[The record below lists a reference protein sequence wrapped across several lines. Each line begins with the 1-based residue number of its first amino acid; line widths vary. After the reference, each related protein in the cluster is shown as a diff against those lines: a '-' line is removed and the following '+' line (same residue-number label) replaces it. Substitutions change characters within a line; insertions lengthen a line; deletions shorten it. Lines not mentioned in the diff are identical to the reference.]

1 MDGFVFCCAPCK
13 PRYRRL
19 VDAIYPSNDNPRS
32 LTEGLIHGNMQKLT
46 FYAISQPEKL
56 VRIGEYI
63 VWRMSRD
70 LYRQRYN
77 QVKISVE
84 AMDQLLQSCHDL
96 SSLNQFIESFLKML
110 QKLLETN
117 NFEME
122 ELATDSFVNFAHIE
136 ENTPAYHRQYDFFIS
151 KFAAMCH
158 SNQGE
163 NAKAIRYAGLRGLRG
178 VLWKSAADPLQASIW
193 EKQHMDKIVPSI
205 LFNLQDDE
213 SQQNTEAVANAP
225 FLDQPYAV
233 DDVADSPKALSDQF
247 LRELM
252 AKAPFGLI
260 SVLEPV
266 LKHCDL
272 HKKWEPPATFA
283 VMTFRAIMYSIKD
296 PCFVIQALINHL
308 ENMSNSNASIR
319 IGIATVLSSIVSIA
333 GTSIFNSLL
342 KHLRQ
347 SVEFQLSKECPS
359 AEEEKIYQVTLI
371 NAMGDYA
378 NALPDY
384 QKVEIMM
391 FTVGNIPKLGE
402 DGRASKPGDAFLQN
416 VLVKTLLKVAT
427 KYKTAYLATIFADSF
442 LGTLLQLALVA
453 DPLVRL
459 DTQQIFHTL
468 LDRHDNVSLLEH
480 LPYLPD
486 VADLQLTVEK
496 CSRAD
501 QMFMQK
507 HVLAFTNMLYKSV
520 YLIPETNEV
529 EMMKHID
536 AVLCTMALLCVEVGI
551 DEVIVELFRLSFALQ
566 AIAVDSSCGFA
577 GAKRIAIHSLVAR
590 YLNLSSQLM
599 AIPSL
604 CQHVQQVV
612 NERAIRGPIPLNHL
626 AEGISNDS
634 SLSNAFASSN
644 EQRYAAV
651 PIQEDASSLLFDK
664 NDVAEMLKA
673 SGKDV
678 QRFAIP
684 FVTKANFTTND
695 NDASSRA
702 IMIDRTDNFSGM
714 GMLNGFANGNAAQSI
729 VDDSTISIDMSID
742 WTPPDSRHASRR
754 NTLFANPRGGDIFG
768 LPLSVAD
775 LRKTLNNRLDGME
788 EERREQERSCTEM
801 TKAIDVE
808 PEMLPTA
815 PYIDFECRA
824 EASHQCSSGLLSVF
838 WTLITI
844 SVLLALLPRETL
856 TEVSDD
862 SGIVG
867 NVIMTCNFEVNASFG
882 PYSLF
887 FQERTREILER
898 FREQPF
904 DKLVECI
911 QKDKNETDLS
921 HTLNRLLQR
930 SNDANRINEFALSE
944 KPKNIFELKMPES
957 FVY

>member
-1 MDGFVFCCAPCK
+1 MDGLMFCCAPCK

-19 VDAIYPSNDNPRS
+19 VDAIYPRS
-32 LTEGLIHGNMQKLT
+32 LTEGLIHTNMQKLT

-56 VRIGEYI
+56 DRIGEYI

-117 NFEME
+117 NFQME
-122 ELATDSFVNFAHIE
+122 KLATDSFVNFANIE

-163 NAKAIRYAGLRGLRG
+163 DAKAIRYAGLRGLRG
-178 VLWKSAADPLQASIW
+178 VLWKSATDPLQASIW

-205 LFNLQDDE
+205 LFNLQDDDSLE
-213 SQQNTEAVANAP
+213 SEDTAETVMNAP

-233 DDVADSPKALSDQF
+233 DGVADSPKTLSDQF

-283 VMTFRAIMYSIKD
+283 VTTFRAIMYSIKD
-296 PCFVIQALINHL
+296 PYFVIQALINHL
-308 ENMSNSNASIR
+308 ENMSSSNASVR

-333 GTSIFNSLL
+333 GTSIGPSLLGIFNSLL

-347 SVEFQLSKECPS
+347 SVEFQQSKDCPS
-359 AEEEKIYQVTLI
+359 VEQEKIYQETLI

-391 FTVGNIPKLGE
+391 FTVGNIPKLSE
-402 DGRASKPGDAFLQN
+402 DGRALKPGDAFLQH

-442 LGTLLQLALVA
+442 LSTLLQLALVA
-453 DPLVRL
+453 DPCVRL
-459 DTQQIFHTL
+459 DTQHIFHTL
-468 LDRHDNVSLLEH
+468 LDRHDNLSLLQH
-480 LPYLPD
+480 VPYVPD

-507 HVLAFTNMLYKSV
+507 HVVAFTNMLYKSV
-520 YLIPETNEV
+520 CLVPERREGDMA
-529 EMMKHID
+529 EHID
-536 AVLCTMALLCVEVGI
+536 AILCTMALLCVEVGI
-551 DEVIVELFRLSFALQ
+551 DEVIIELFRLSFALQ
-566 AIAVDSSCGFA
+566 SIAVDSSSGFK
-577 GAKRIAIHSLVAR
+577 GSKRIAVHNMVAR

-612 NERAIRGPIPLNHL
+612 KERAVRGHLSLNL
-626 AEGISNDS
+626 MAEG
-634 SLSNAFASSN
+634 NAMGTYNGATSN
-644 EQRYAAV
+644 EEEEHAAV
-651 PIQEDASSLLFDK
+651 GLEEDASLLFDK

-684 FVTKANFTTND
+684 FVTKGNLLAVGDGSQND
-695 NDASSRA
+695 GGSSRA
-702 IMIDRTDNFSGM
+702 ATDKTDNFSGM
-714 GMLNGFANGNAAQSI
+714 ANGAAQSI
-729 VDDSTISIDMSID
+729 LDESALSIDMSID
-742 WTPPDSRHASRR
+742 WSPPESRLASRR
-754 NTLFANPRGGDIFG
+754 NTFFAVSRDRDNVLA
-768 LPLSVAD
+768 LPLTVEA
-775 LRKTLNNRLDGME
+775 LRHMISAPVDAGE
-788 EERREQERSCTEM
+788 EERREQERT
-801 TKAIDVE
+801 
-808 PEMLPTA
+808 
-815 PYIDFECRA
+815 
-824 EASHQCSSGLLSVF
+824 H
-838 WTLITI
+838 
-844 SVLLALLPRETL
+844 
-856 TEVSDD
+856 
-862 SGIVG
+862 
-867 NVIMTCNFEVNASFG
+867 
-882 PYSLF
+882 
-887 FQERTREILER
+887 EILEK
-898 FREQPF
+898 FRNRPF
-904 DKLVECI
+904 DELVEHVH
-911 QKDKNETDLS
+911 NENEETDLS
-921 HTLNRLLQR
+921 RTLHRLMQR
-930 SNDANRINEFALSE
+930 SNDTNRLNEYILRE
-944 KPKNIFELKMPES
+944 KPKNIFELKMPAS

>member
-1 MDGFVFCCAPCK
+1 MIMLESPKICDALRELYGSHWETVDDFNGILIGDVLRIMLSEPVAWSRIAQTAVGERVLEAGMDGLMFCCAPCK

-19 VDAIYPSNDNPRS
+19 VDAIYPRS
-32 LTEGLIHGNMQKLT
+32 LTEGLIHTNMQKLT

-56 VRIGEYI
+56 DRIGEYI

-77 QVKISVE
+77 QVK
-84 AMDQLLQSCHDL
+84 
-96 SSLNQFIESFLKML
+96 K
-110 QKLLETN
+110 
-117 NFEME
+117 
-122 ELATDSFVNFAHIE
+122 LATDSFVNFANIE

-163 NAKAIRYAGLRGLRG
+163 DAKAIRYAGLRGLRG
-178 VLWKSAADPLQASIW
+178 VLWKSATDPLQASIW

-205 LFNLQDDE
+205 LFNLQDDANIDFLDSLE
-213 SQQNTEAVANAP
+213 SEDTAETVMNAP

-233 DDVADSPKALSDQF
+233 DGVADSPKTLSDQF

-283 VMTFRAIMYSIKD
+283 VTTFRAIMYSIKD
-296 PCFVIQALINHL
+296 PYFVIQALINHL
-308 ENMSNSNASIR
+308 ENMSSSNASVR

-333 GTSIFNSLL
+333 GTSIGPSLLGIFNSLL

-347 SVEFQLSKECPS
+347 SVEFQQSKDCPS
-359 AEEEKIYQVTLI
+359 VEQEKIYQETLI

-391 FTVGNIPKLGE
+391 FTVGNIPKLSE
-402 DGRASKPGDAFLQN
+402 DGRALKPGDAFLQH

-442 LGTLLQLALVA
+442 LSTLLQLALVA
-453 DPLVRL
+453 DPCVRL
-459 DTQQIFHTL
+459 DTQHIFHTL
-468 LDRHDNVSLLEH
+468 LDRHDNLSLLQH
-480 LPYLPD
+480 VPYVPD

-507 HVLAFTNMLYKSV
+507 HVVAFTNMLYKSV
-520 YLIPETNEV
+520 CLVPERREGDMA
-529 EMMKHID
+529 EHID
-536 AVLCTMALLCVEVGI
+536 AILCTMALLCVEVGI
-551 DEVIVELFRLSFALQ
+551 DEVIIELFRLSFALQ
-566 AIAVDSSCGFA
+566 SIAVDSSSGFK
-577 GAKRIAIHSLVAR
+577 GSKRIAVHNMVAR

-612 NERAIRGPIPLNHL
+612 KERAVRGHLSLNL
-626 AEGISNDS
+626 MAEG
-634 SLSNAFASSN
+634 NAMGTYNGATSN
-644 EQRYAAV
+644 EEEEHAAV
-651 PIQEDASSLLFDK
+651 GLEEDASLLFDK

-684 FVTKANFTTND
+684 FVTKGNLLAVGDGSQND
-695 NDASSRA
+695 GGSSRA
-702 IMIDRTDNFSGM
+702 ATDKTDNFSGM
-714 GMLNGFANGNAAQSI
+714 ANGAAQSI
-729 VDDSTISIDMSID
+729 LDESALSIDMSID
-742 WTPPDSRHASRR
+742 WSPPESRLASRR
-754 NTLFANPRGGDIFG
+754 NTFFAVSRDRDNVLA
-768 LPLSVAD
+768 LPLTVEA
-775 LRKTLNNRLDGME
+775 LRHMISAPVDAGE
-788 EERREQERSCTEM
+788 EERREQERT
-801 TKAIDVE
+801 
-808 PEMLPTA
+808 
-815 PYIDFECRA
+815 
-824 EASHQCSSGLLSVF
+824 H
-838 WTLITI
+838 
-844 SVLLALLPRETL
+844 
-856 TEVSDD
+856 
-862 SGIVG
+862 
-867 NVIMTCNFEVNASFG
+867 
-882 PYSLF
+882 
-887 FQERTREILER
+887 EILEK
-898 FREQPF
+898 FRNRPF
-904 DKLVECI
+904 DELVEHVH
-911 QKDKNETDLS
+911 NENEETDLS
-921 HTLNRLLQR
+921 RTLHRLMQR
-930 SNDANRINEFALSE
+930 SNDTNRLNEYILRE
-944 KPKNIFELKMPES
+944 KPKNIFELKMPAS